1 MAFAD
6 VTSETFAF
14 TCILFDLEC
23 ARGIDN
29 VPHGFLV
36 GDCKAVDLFFL
47 YSWRLIGRF
56 FGHVLQEWTI
66 YANVESDMR
75 RTICSNDQPPVAE
88 IGRWKRVLKCILQ

>member
-36 GDCKAVDLFFL
+36 GDCKAVDLFF
-47 YSWRLIGRF
+47 
-56 FGHVLQEWTI
+56 
-66 YANVESDMR
+66 
-75 RTICSNDQPPVAE
+75 
-88 IGRWKRVLKCILQ
+88 CILGALLAASSAMCSRNGLFTPMLRVICVGLFVPMINLL